1 MNKIKVAVVSYLNTR
16 PLVKGFE
23 TGVMDQMMELS
34 EAYPSSLASMLIRD
48 EVDLALIPVAIIPEV
63 PNAEIVSDF
72 CIATDGEVAS
82 VCLFSDCPINEIE
95 EILLDYQ
102 SRSSVA
108 LTRIL
113 LKEHWKI
120 SPLLTHA
127 KPGFEENVTG
137 KKGALI
143 IGDRALEKRSSYR
156 YVYDLGTAWKE
167 MTGLPFVFAVWVAN
181 KKLPTDFISLFNQ
194 TIQSG
199 FSELE
204 SVIQKFENPHYSIR
218 TYYTQN
224 IQYRLTDDMRNVMD
238 LFLGKMN
245 EIK

>member
-48 EVDLALIPVAIIPEV
+48 EVDLALIPVAMIPEV

-120 SPLLTHA
+120 SPLLTYA
-127 KPGFEENVTG
+127 KPGFEENVAG

-181 KKLPTDFISLFNQ
+181 KKLPSDFISLFNH
-194 TIQSG
+194 TMLSG

-204 SVIQKFENPHYSIR
+204 SVIQKFENPHYNIR

-224 IQYRLTDDMRNVMD
+224 IQYRLTDDMRKAMD